1 MPEQNQFKMKLSQVT
16 SPGSSNPSIPPTTD
30 YCNVHE
36 AADDSLSL
44 ALIIAR
50 AADERKAANI
60 EILKVGEVS
69 YLTNYFIIMTGFSK
83 VQLRGISNAIQ
94 DQVYESLARHP
105 LRVEGLSDANWV
117 LHDYG
122 DAIAHIFM
130 PQERE
135 FYNLEAFWG
144 HAERIQYY

>member
-30 YCNVHE
+30 YYNVHE

-83 VQLRGISNAIQ
+83 VQLRGISNAIK
-94 DQVYESLARHP
+94 DQ
-105 LRVEGLSDANWV
+105 G
-117 LHDYG
+117 
-122 DAIAHIFM
+122 
-130 PQERE
+130 
-135 FYNLEAFWG
+135 
-144 HAERIQYY
+144 